1 MATAEQRYRVLQSDR
16 DYYLSRARSSARL
29 TIPYLIPTS
38 NEPTPHNNEVFTL
51 PWNGIGAR
59 GVHNLASRLLMAL
72 LPPTE
77 TFFRFTFDD
86 VAMQKQEQQWADSG
100 ASETQIAKLRSE
112 MEVGLS
118 RLERSVLRTIET
130 TNDRVAIHE
139 ALIHLVVA
147 GNCLLYIAET
157 GVQCFHLNRYTLL
170 RDPMG
175 SPVEAV
181 VCEEIAEDALPEK
194 IRQHLDEEDPEFKG
208 ILDADPAPPSS
219 TKTVRV
225 YTRIEWEKGQV
236 QWHQEVKG
244 KEVEGSRGRAT
255 IEASPWLPLR
265 MIRQDGSNYGPG
277 YVEASCIADL
287 NTAEALNQAIA
298 EGALVSAQVKHL
310 VKPSGVTN
318 AKQLAEAPNGA
329 FLPGNPDD
337 VFTVQTQKSGDL
349 QVAMMGLQRV
359 EARLSQAFMLADMR
373 DAERVTA
380 EEVRLQAQQLEN
392 SLGSVWS
399 ILTVE
404 LMAPYVSRK
413 LELFVRAGGMKAMPK
428 GLVKPVVSVGL
439 AAVGR
444 GNDLEKTA
452 RFMQILQQTI
462 GPEGIATYVNPS
474 ELIKRLAS
482 SMGMDVL
489 GLVKTEDEL
498 AAEQQQQQ
506 QMALAQQAM
515 ASPMAD
521 PQKQAMAAAT
531 QQEMAMQQAQPP
543 DQQPTDQPT
552 T

>member
-1 MATAEQRYRVLQSDR
+1 MATAEQRYRALQSDR
-16 DYYLSRARSSARL
+16 DYYLSRARSAARL
-29 TIPYLIPTS
+29 TVPYLIPQS
-38 NEPTPHNNEVFTL
+38 NEPTSNNNEVFTL

-77 TFFRFTFDD
+77 SFFRFTFDD
-86 VAMQKQEQQWADSG
+86 VEMQKQEAAMAEGG
-100 ASETQIAKLRSE
+100 ASETQIAKFKSE
-112 MEVGLS
+112 MEVGLA
-118 RLERSVLRTIET
+118 RLERSVLRSIET
-130 TNDRVAIHE
+130 SNDRVAVHE
-139 ALIHLVVA
+139 ALVHLIVA
-147 GNCLLYIAET
+147 GNCLLYVSED
-157 GVQCFHLNRYTLL
+157 GLQCFHLNRYTLL

-175 SPVEAV
+175 NPIEAV
-181 VCEEIAEDALPEK
+181 VCEEIAEDALPK
-194 IRQHLDEEDPEFKG
+194 RIHDHLEEEDPEFYG
-208 ILDADPAPPSS
+208 ILDADPAPKAT
-219 TKTVRV
+219 TKSIRI
-225 YTRIEWEKGQV
+225 YTHIRWEDGKV
-236 QWHQEVKG
+236 TWHQEVKG
-244 KEVEGSRGRAT
+244 KEVEGTRGRANAS
-255 IEASPWLPLR
+255 ASPWLPLR
-265 MIRQDGSNYGPG
+265 MIRQDGSSYGPG
-277 YVEASCIADL
+277 YVESACIADL

-298 EGALVSAQVKHL
+298 EGSLVSAQVKHL

-337 VFTVQTQKSGDL
+337 VFTIQTQKSGDL

-359 EARLSQAFMLADMR
+359 ETRLSQAFMLADMR

-380 EEVRLQAQQLEN
+380 EEVRLQALQLEN
-392 SLGSVWS
+392 SLGSIYS

-413 LELFVRAGGMKAMPK
+413 LELFVRAGGMKAMPE

-452 RFMQILQQTI
+452 RFMQILQQTL

-489 GLVKTEDEL
+489 GLVKSEDEL

-506 QMALAQQAM
+506 QMAMAQQAM

-531 QQEMAMQQAQPP
+531 QQEMAMAQ
-543 DQQPTDQPT
+543 QQPTEDVPA
-552 T
+552 

>member
-1 MATAEQRYRVLQSDR
+1 MANAEQRYRALQSDR
-16 DYYLSRARSSARL
+16 DYYLSRARTSARL

-38 NEPTPHNNEVFTL
+38 NEPGPGQNEVFTL

-77 TFFRFTFDD
+77 SFFRFTFDEI
-86 VAMQKQEQQWADSG
+86 EQQKSEQQMAMSG
-100 ASETQIAKLRSE
+100 ASDSEIAKMKTE
-112 MEVGLS
+112 TEVGLA
-118 RLERSVLRTIET
+118 RLERSVLRSIET
-130 TNDRVAIHE
+130 SNDRVVVHE
-139 ALIHLVVA
+139 ALVHLVVA
-147 GNCLLYIAET
+147 GNCLLYVSEE
-157 GVQCFHLNRYTLL
+157 GLQCFHMNRYVLL

-175 SPVEAV
+175 SPIEAV
-181 VCEEIAEDALPEK
+181 VCEEVAHDALPRT
-194 IRQHLDEEDPEFKG
+194 IREHLEDEDPELHG
-208 ILDADPAPPSS
+208 IIDAEPIKPSDS
-219 TKTVRV
+219 KSVRI
-225 YTRIEWEKGQV
+225 YTHIQWKDGKVR
-236 QWHQEVKG
+236 WHQEVKG
-244 KEVEGSRGRAT
+244 KEVEGTSGTANT
-255 IEASPWLPLR
+255 SASPWLPLR
-265 MIRQDGSNYGPG
+265 MIRQDGCSYGPG
-277 YVEASCIADL
+277 YVESACIADL

-298 EGALVSAQVKHL
+298 EGSLVSAQIRHL
-310 VKPSGVTN
+310 VKPSGVTS
-318 AKQLAEAPNGA
+318 AKALAEAPNGA

-359 EARLSQAFMLADMR
+359 EARLSQAFMLADVR
-373 DAERVTA
+373 DSERTTA

-392 SLGSVWS
+392 ALGSIWS

-404 LMAPYVSRK
+404 LMSPYVMRK
-413 LELFVRAGGMKAMPK
+413 LELFMRQGGMKAMPEN
-428 GLVKPVVSVGL
+428 LIKPVVSVGL

-462 GPEGIATYVNPS
+462 GPEGIANYVNPS

-489 GLVKTEDEL
+489 GLVKTEEEL

-506 QMALAQQAM
+506 EMMLAQQAM

-521 PQKQAMAAAT
+521 PQKQAQAQAIEA
-531 QQEMAMQQAQPP
+531 EMAQLPP
-543 DQQPTDQPT
+543 QEPPA
-552 T
+552 

>member
-1 MATAEQRYRVLQSDR
+1 MATAEQRYRALQSDR

-38 NEPTPHNNEVFTL
+38 NDGAGSNEVFTL

-77 TFFRFTFDD
+77 SFFRFTLDEI
-86 VAMQKQEQQWADSG
+86 EQQKSEEQMAAAGATDSD
-100 ASETQIAKLRSE
+100 IAKLKTE
-112 MEVGLS
+112 TEIGLA
-118 RLERSVLRTIET
+118 RLERSVLRSIET
-130 TNDRVAIHE
+130 SNDRVAMHE
-139 ALIHLVVA
+139 ALVHLVVA
-147 GNCLLYIAET
+147 GNCLLFVGED
-157 GVQCFHLNRYTLL
+157 GLQCFHLNRYVLL

-175 SPVEAV
+175 SPIEAV
-181 VCEEIAEDALPEK
+181 VCEEVDHDALPQS
-194 IRQHLDEEDPEFKG
+194 IRDFLEEEEDADLHG
-208 ILDADPAPPSS
+208 IINADPAPIGNSRNVKIF
-219 TKTVRV
+219 THIKWEGGKVR
-225 YTRIEWEKGQV
+225 
-236 QWHQEVKG
+236 WHQEVKG
-244 KEVEGSRGRAT
+244 KEIDGSHGT
-255 IEASPWLPLR
+255 SSIKASAWLPLR
-265 MIRQDGSNYGPG
+265 MIRQQGSSYGPG
-277 YVEASCIADL
+277 YVESACIADL
-287 NTAEALNQAIA
+287 QTAEALNQAVA
-298 EGALVSAQVKHL
+298 EGSLVSAQVRHL
-310 VKPSGVTN
+310 VKPSGVTS
-318 AKQLAEAPNGA
+318 AKALAEAPNGA

-349 QVAMMGLQRV
+349 QVAMMGLQRI
-359 EARLSQAFMLADMR
+359 EARLAQAFMLADVR
-373 DAERVTA
+373 DSERTTA

-392 SLGSVWS
+392 ALGSIWS

-404 LMAPYVSRK
+404 LMSPYVMRK
-413 LELFVRAGGMKAMPK
+413 LELFVRSGGMRALPDD
-428 GLVKPVVSVGL
+428 LVKPVVSVGL

-506 QMALAQQAM
+506 QMMLAQQAM

-521 PQKQAMAAAT
+521 PQKQAEAQAIEA
-531 QQEMAMQQAQPP
+531 EMA
-543 DQQPTDQPT
+543 QQPEQATA
-552 T
+552 